1 MLDAIRD
8 AIPEAAK
15 DIRVNLQSTLE
26 TSSLGAAQRWGVAV
40 ACAAAARNERLYQAV
55 LAEARTQLDGA
66 VVEDAQAAAALMGM
80 NNILYR
86 FRHMIGKP
94 SYTSLPARLRMQRI
108 AKPAG
113 SKLDF
118 ELMCLAVSAI
128 TGCEACVRAHERV
141 VLDGGMTEENVFD
154 AVRIAS
160 SIHAAAV
167 ALEL

>member
-8 AIPEAAK
+8 AIAEAAK

-128 TGCEACVRAHERV
+128 NGCEACVRAHERV

>member
-8 AIPEAAK
+8 AIPEPAK

-26 TSSLGAAQRWGVAV
+26 GGSLSPGQRWGVAI
-40 ACAAAARNERLYQAV
+40 ATAAAARNDKLYQAV
-55 LAEARTQLDGA
+55 LAEARLEVDAA
-66 VVEDAQAAAALMGM
+66 VVDDAQAAAALMGM
-80 NNILYR
+80 NNVLYR
-86 FRHMIGKP
+86 FRHMIGKA
-94 SYTSLPARLRMQRI
+94 SYGALPARLRMQRI

-113 SKLDF
+113 SKAVF

-128 TGCEACVRAHERV
+128 NGCEVCLQAHERV
-141 VLDGGMTEENVFD
+141 VLDAGMTEENVFD

>member
-26 TSSLGAAQRWGVAV
+26 ASSLGPAQRWGVAI

-66 VVEDAQAAAALMGM
+66 VIEDAQAAAALMGM

-128 TGCEACVRAHERV
+128 NGCEACVKAHERV
-141 VLDGGMTEENVFD
+141 VVDGGMTEENVFD

>member
-26 TSSLGAAQRWGVAV
+26 TSSLGPAQRWGVAV
-40 ACAAAARNERLYQAV
+40 ACAAAARNVRLYQAV

-94 SYTSLPARLRMQRI
+94 GYTSLPARLRMQRI

-128 TGCEACVRAHERV
+128 NGCEACVRAHERV
-141 VLDGGMTEENVFD
+141 VLDGGMSEENVFD

-167 ALEL
+167 ALEV

>member
-40 ACAAAARNERLYQAV
+40 ACAAAARNERLYRAV

-66 VVEDAQAAAALMGM
+66 VIEDAQAAAALMGM

-86 FRHMIGKP
+86 FRHMIGKA

-113 SKLDF
+113 PKLDF

-128 TGCEACVRAHERV
+128 NGCEACVQAHERV
-141 VLDGGMTEENVFD
+141 VVDGGLTEENVFD